1 MGSYCAKGLMYIHR
15 ELEKEI
21 APFLER
27 KEAIAIVGPRQ
38 AGKTTFL
45 QHLAGKLQEQ
55 GKKLKF
61 ITFEKRDDL
70 TLFNKSIEDFKTL
83 AEQYNC
89 VIIDEFQY
97 ASHGGQKLKYL
108 YDTTNVK
115 FVISG
120 SSSLELTF
128 QTGKYMVGRLLEF
141 TLLPFSFREFLSFR
155 DPELY
160 TLVEQKR
167 FVRIADFDYSK
178 RLGEEITRRLVILL
192 EEYALYGGYPAVV
205 IAGTKDEK
213 HKILEGIAENYLL
226 RDIKDLLRL
235 AASDELWRLEKLL
248 AGQIGGMIKY
258 EELSRASGLS
268 YKELK
273 KHLNILEKTYVISL
287 IKPFF
292 VNRRTELTKNPKVYF
307 FDTGLRNYVLSDFRP
322 VSERN
327 DAGALMENYAFGLLS
342 RRFALPPAL
351 KYWRTKSKA
360 EIDFIV
366 EEGQALYPFEVKY
379 SSKHVLGK
387 SLHSFIEKFH
397 PPVAIVLTKDFASV
411 GKIAETQLKFIP
423 LPYY

>member
-1 MGSYCAKGLMYIHR
+1 MYIDR
-15 ELEKEI
+15 EIEKEI
-21 APFLER
+21 IPFLAR

-38 AGKTTFL
+38 SGKTTFIEHIGEL
-45 QHLAGKLQEQ
+45 LLEQE
-55 GKKLKF
+55 KRVKF

-70 TLFNKSIEDFKTL
+70 ALFNKSIEDFKSL
-83 AEQYNC
+83 AEQYDC

-108 YDTTNVK
+108 YDTTKVK

-120 SSSLELTF
+120 SASLELTF

-155 DPELY
+155 DPELHA
-160 TLVEQKR
+160 LVEQKG
-167 FVRIADFDYSK
+167 FVRIPDFDYLK
-178 RLGEEITRRLVILL
+178 QFGEEINRRLVALL

-205 IAGTKDEK
+205 TARAKEEK

-235 AASDELWRLEKLL
+235 ATSDELWRLEKLL
-248 AGQIGGMIKY
+248 AGQIGGMVKY
-258 EELSRASGLS
+258 EELSSASGLS

-307 FDTGLRNYVLSDFRP
+307 FDSGLRNYVVSDFRP
-322 VSERN
+322 LSERN
-327 DAGALMENYAFGLLS
+327 DAGALMENHAFGLLS
-342 RRFALPPAL
+342 RRYTSSPGL

-360 EIDFIV
+360 EVDFIV
-366 EEGQALYPFEVKY
+366 EDGQGLYPFEVKY
-379 SSKHVLGK
+379 SSKKIIGK
-387 SLHSFIEKFH
+387 SMHSFLGKFH
-397 PPVAIVLTKDFASV
+397 PPVAVIFTKDLSGEEQV
-411 GKIAETQLKFIP
+411 SETQLKYIP

>member
-1 MGSYCAKGLMYIHR
+1 MYIAR

-21 APFLER
+21 LPFLAR
-27 KEAIAIVGPRQ
+27 KEAIAIIGPRQ
-38 AGKTTFL
+38 AGKTTFIEHVAENL
-45 QHLAGKLQEQ
+45 HEQ
-55 GKKLKF
+55 GKRVKF

-70 TLFNKSIEDFKTL
+70 LLFNKNIEDFKGL
-83 AEQYNC
+83 AEQYDC

-97 ASHGGQKLKYL
+97 AVQGGQKLKYL
-108 YDTTNVK
+108 YDTTKVK

-128 QTGKYMVGRLLEF
+128 QTGKYMVGRLFAF

-155 DPELY
+155 DRELH
-160 TLVEQKR
+160 TLIEQKS
-167 FVRIADFDYSK
+167 FGRIPDFDQTK
-178 RLGEEITRRLVILL
+178 RFGEEITRRLVVLL
-192 EEYALYGGYPAVV
+192 EEYVLYGGYPAVV
-205 IAGTKDEK
+205 LASSKEEK

-235 AASDELWRLEKLL
+235 ATSDELWRLAKFL
-248 AGQIGGMIKY
+248 AGQIGGMVKY
-258 EELSRASGLS
+258 EELSSVSGLP

-273 KHLNILEKTYVISL
+273 KHLNILEKTYVVSL

-322 VSERN
+322 LSDRN
-327 DAGALMENYAFGLLS
+327 DAGALMENYAFGLLL
-342 RRFALPPAL
+342 RRYALPSEL

-360 EIDFIV
+360 EVDFVV
-366 EEGQALYPFEVKY
+366 EEGQVPYPFEVKY
-379 SSKHVLGK
+379 TSKKVIGK

-397 PPVAIVLTKDFASV
+397 PPIAVIFTKDFV
-411 GKIAETQLKFIP
+411 GEERVSETRLKFVP